1 MNKLCIIRNFNVAI
15 PIGVTEQTTVIP
27 LIPNGN
33 MFLIPENENVKIK
46 KISVSYQS
54 EVVFKSF
61 RVRFRGRNRDI
72 SNITENAGD
81 IINPVSGPWNGSL
94 LKNTDLDIMLGDK
107 KNYIEFKTAISVGG
121 LQMASI
127 SKTLYSPS
135 SNVRACRICFQLFY
149 E

>member
-1 MNKLCIIRNFNVAI
+1 MNKLCLTRYLNIAM
-15 PIGVTEQTTVIP
+15 PIGLTEQTTDIP
-27 LIPNGN
+27 LIANGN

-46 KISVSYQS
+46 KISVGYQS
-54 EVVFKSF
+54 QQFLKSF
-61 RVRFRGRNRDI
+61 RIRFRVRNRDI
-72 SNITENAGD
+72 SNITETPGD

-107 KNYIEFKTAISVGG
+107 KNFIEFKTPISLGG
-121 LQMASI
+121 LQITSI

-135 SNVRACRICFQLFY
+135 LTITDCRICFQIFY